1 MTQAKTGDQVSV
13 HYTGTL
19 ADGTV
24 FDSSRGL
31 DPLVFTLG
39 TGQVIVGF
47 EEAVLGM
54 QPGEVRQTTIPS
66 DQAYGD
72 YQDGLLFSI
81 ERGSLPP
88 GLDPNVGEQ
97 YQMRQSDGQP
107 MVVTV
112 RDVSP
117 AEVVFDANHPLAGQ
131 DLTFEIELVE
141 IG

>member
-1 MTQAKTGDQVSV
+1 MTQAKTGDQVTV

-19 ADGTV
+19 TDGTV

-39 TGQVIVGF
+39 DGQVIAGF
-47 EEAVLGM
+47 EQAVLGM
-54 QPGEVRQTTIPS
+54 QPGEVRQTTIS
-66 DQAYGD
+66 SEQAYGE
-72 YQDGLLFSI
+72 YQDGLLFTV

-88 GLDPNVGEQ
+88 DLDPNVGEQ

-107 MVVTV
+107 LIVTV

-117 AEVVFDANHPLAGQ
+117 AQVVFDANHPLAGQ

-141 IG
+141 IS